1 LFRILPKKQFI
12 KSASKLLQRNPSLEP
27 LLSKVLET
35 LKNDPFAQSLK
46 SHKLKGNLAGLYAC
60 SLSHD
65 LRIIFE
71 LSPDTVHLIDIG
83 SHDEVY

>member
-1 LFRILPKKQFI
+1 MFRIVPKKQFI

-27 LLSKVLET
+27 LLSNVLKA
-35 LKNDPFAQSLK
+35 LKNDPFAPSLR
-46 SHKLKGNLAGLYAC
+46 SHKLKGNLSGLYAC

-71 LSPDTVHLIDIG
+71 LSTDTVHLIDIG